1 MGAGFI
7 DVAVNDSPVHVDV
20 SELIVHIIVIP
31 RIDEA
36 PVRSNPS
43 SAIPSVIIRSA
54 AVPIPVAV

>member
-7 DVAVNDSPVHVDV
+7 DVPVNDSSVHVDIA
-20 SELIVHIIVIP
+20 ELIVHIIVIA
-31 RIDEA
+31 RIDE
-36 PVRSNPS
+36 PSVRSNPS